1 MAKEVEE
8 DDGEDEVRLDQLLQM
23 LSNVSQKESVA
34 FRSPEVM
41 KL

>member
-1 MAKEVEE
+1 MEE
-8 DDGEDEVRLDQLLQM
+8 DDDDNEVRLDRLLQRI
-23 LSNVSQKESVA
+23 SNVSQKESVA

>member
-1 MAKEVEE
+1 MAKKVEEE
-8 DDGEDEVRLDQLLQM
+8 DDEDEVRLDRLLQM